1 MGRRQLFNSC
11 STIAPSDARRE
22 SPLCTATNQGVSRMT
37 AAARQPAR
45 LKTTDLVDPS
55 RTTPSAAHRP
65 LRARSLEN
73 DGAKVRSAGD
83 AVVDG
88 RSPKLVNR
96 SAAVGHPSH
105 GVRST
110 QTGMQFDPL
119 LHFDVW
125 KAVGT
130 RISTYASASAWWLGD
145 WLAFGQMKYG
155 RHYRD
160 AIALTGL
167 EYQTLRNYA
176 VVARRFQMSRRRND
190 LSFQHH
196 AEVCAL
202 SDEQQALWL
211 DLSAEHHW
219 SKNELRRRMR
229 AALPSR
235 RPGPGQIA
243 VRLNIDPER
252 ERRWRVAAE
261 RAHRGLDAWVTHV
274 ADEAASASS
283 SSGISRPANR

>member
-1 MGRRQLFNSC
+1 MGRCQLFNSC
-11 STIAPSDARRE
+11 ATIAPGDARRE
-22 SPLCTATNQGVSRMT
+22 GRLCTATNQGVRRMT
-37 AAARQPAR
+37 AAAHQPAR
-45 LKTTDLVDPS
+45 LKTTDLVDPPG
-55 RTTPSAAHRP
+55 TIPSSARRP
-65 LRARSLEN
+65 LRDRSLEN
-73 DGAKVRSAGD
+73 DGVEVRRAGD
-83 AVVDG
+83 ALADA
-88 RSPKLVNR
+88 RSSKLVNR
-96 SAAVGHPSH
+96 LAAAGHPSH

-125 KAVGT
+125 KAVGA

-176 VVARRFQMSRRRND
+176 VVARRFPMSRRRDD

-202 SDEQQALWL
+202 SDEQQAFWL

-219 SKNELRRRMR
+219 SKNELRRRKR
-229 AALPSR
+229 AALPSTR
-235 RPGPGQIA
+235 LGPGHIV
-243 VRLNIDPER
+243 VRLNIEPER

-261 RAHRGLDAWVTHV
+261 RCHRGLDAWVTHV
-274 ADEAASASS
+274 ADEAANASS
-283 SSGISRPANR
+283 SISRPANR